1 MQQQKEGK
9 MTEIRKREMKLCDY
23 GITRKKYNELKYFCA
38 QYREKK
44 NELRHSYGITAA
56 ENDGMPKGNKIGNP
70 TQNRAVRNDMLQK
83 DIELIEQT
91 AIEADNEIYEYIL
104 KNIADGT
111 PYEWM
116 DVPKGRKQFYESR
129 RYFFYLLSQ
138 KR

>member
-1 MQQQKEGK
+1 MIEP
-9 MTEIRKREMKLCDY
+9 RKREMKLCDY
-23 GITRKKYNELKYFCA
+23 GISRKRYNELKYFCA

-44 NELRHSYGITAA
+44 EELRHSYGLSALK
-56 ENDGMPKGNKIGNP
+56 NDGLPKGNTHGNP
-70 TQNRAVRNDMLQK
+70 TETSAFRNEILKK

-91 AIEADNEIYEYIL
+91 AIEADSEIYEYIL
-104 KNIADGT
+104 RNIADGT